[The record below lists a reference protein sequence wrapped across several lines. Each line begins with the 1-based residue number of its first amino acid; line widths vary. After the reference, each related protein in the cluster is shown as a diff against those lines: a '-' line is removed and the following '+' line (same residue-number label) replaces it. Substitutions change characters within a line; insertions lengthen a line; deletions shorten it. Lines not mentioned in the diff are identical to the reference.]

1 MAAARRMTSSCP
13 AVRHNYVGIGAGTSR
28 AASGLIV
35 SCAAV
40 PRAPTRGDNRKGA
53 LAMTARR
60 RVVLSLTISLATVMF
75 GSAGGAPAAGCDTG
89 SGPGGNSSQAKSGEW
104 GPASNWSTGEAP
116 TPSVPACI
124 TVPGTY
130 TVTLAPYFE
139 PHYGGDIGGSAE
151 DLTLG
156 ASSGTQTLQVL
167 GEGFH
172 YTGNFYNQ
180 TDLGISFD
188 MTIGAHG
195 VLDLEATEANAE
207 NQAGEPRGGG
217 VLLEQDTSGQGG
229 HRLVNEGTILARSSS
244 SHWTEGIASREFT
257 NTGHVQLE
265 SGSLR
270 VHNDEADT
278 NGGTFSTAAGT
289 KLTLVEMT
297 SFVNSGSFANAGT
310 TIFDGYATHAKWVQ
324 GANPLGGNPIELESD
339 AGVED
344 SSSSGAGAFTF
355 IGSGYLLGTIPK
367 SQTITLTSAGG
378 QDTLYLANDTLVNE
392 GTLHLDVPAG
402 SENNTNVEEGS
413 LVNRGTISGTVE
425 GTHAKNVIDVA
436 LTNEPG
442 GTVSASSGILF
453 DNRTLT
459 NNSLIQVAAGAT
471 LEIVATTFVN
481 GAAGGI
487 APQIS
492 GASSFGLVKLYS
504 NGTLE
509 AGGTVAPTLVGGFTP
524 SIGEEFDV
532 FEGPVKGSFAAIS
545 GGFSADYSDQTAEN
559 SYVGVVYGA
568 APATNTGPP
577 PSTGPAPTITP
588 LAKAKLG
595 KVTVSPG
602 HVTIKLSCPAGS
614 PACGPTTVKVTV
626 TVHVKKHGHTVA
638 KKVVVASGT
647 VSLKAGEKATLK
659 LRIDSTGK

>member
-1 MAAARRMTSSCP
+1 
-13 AVRHNYVGIGAGTSR
+13 
-28 AASGLIV
+28 
-35 SCAAV
+35 
-40 PRAPTRGDNRKGA
+40 
-53 LAMTARR
+53 MTARR
-60 RVVLSLTISLATVMF
+60 RVVLSLTISLAAVMF
-75 GSAGGAPAAGCDTG
+75 GSGVAQAAGCDTWYG
-89 SGPGGNSSQAKSGEW
+89 AGGNSSQAKSGEW
-104 GPASNWSTGEAP
+104 GTASNWSTGEAP

-207 NQAGEPRGGG
+207 KQAGEPQGGG
-217 VLLEQDTSGQGG
+217 VLLEQDTSGQSA
-229 HRLVNEGTILARSSS
+229 HKLVNEGTILARSSS

-257 NTGHVQLE
+257 NSGNVQLE

-270 VHNDEADT
+270 IHNDEAQT
-278 NGGTFSTAAGT
+278 NSGTFSTAAGT

-324 GANPLGGNPIELESD
+324 GSNPLSGNAIELESG

-378 QDTLYLANDTLVNE
+378 QDTVFLANDTLVNE

-402 SENNTNVEEGS
+402 GENNTNVEEGS
-413 LVNRGTISGTVE
+413 LVNRGTVYGTVE
-425 GTHAKNVIDVA
+425 GAKAKNVIDVA

-442 GTVSASSGILF
+442 GVVSAGSGTLF

-459 NNSLIQVAAGAT
+459 NNSLVEVAPGAS

-481 GAAGGI
+481 GTAGVI
-487 APQIS
+487 APQIA

-504 NGTLE
+504 GGTLE

-524 SIGEEFDV
+524 SSGEEFDV
-532 FEGPVKGSFAAIS
+532 FEGPVKGSFGAIS
-545 GGFSADYSDQTAEN
+545 GGFAADYSHQSAE
-559 SYVGVVYGA
+559 SPYVGVVYGA
-568 APATNTGPP
+568 SAIPITAP
-577 PSTGPAPTITP
+577 GPAPAP
-588 LAKAKLG
+588 AKPVAKAKLG
-595 KVTVSPG
+595 KVTVKAG
-602 HVTIKLSCPAGS
+602 HVVVKLSCPTGS
-614 PACGPTTVKVTV
+614 LACGPTTVKVTV
-626 TVHVKKHGHTVA
+626 TVHVKKHGRTVT
-638 KKVVVASGT
+638 KKIVVASGT
-647 VSLKAGEKATLK
+647 VSLKAGQKATLK
-659 LRIDSTGK
+659 LRISSAGKALLRKHHSLKALATLTHGTSKVASERVTLKA